1 MIMSLIWVL
10 WALGF
15 YDPIIPMIRVQ
26 RKESSFNQTRN
37 LQLEGILWSLPSSA
51 CIFCF
56 QSSWTQTLKPLLEW
70 KIKRPLLWH
79 CSDWLSITL
88 PNTMVFLLLWFGC
101 LFVFLSS
108 GFRVWVVVFWFM
120 VVLTWVCVVLA
131 WLCFVVNGSLRASKR
146 ALRPQGRIKTSQLLG
161 RKFSFYKVFPC

>member
-1 MIMSLIWVL
+1 MVHLLNLFSNHTYHLQKVIMSLIWVL

-56 QSSWTQTLKPLLEW
+56 QSSWTQTLKPHLET

-88 PNTMVFLLLWFGC
+88 PNTIVVFVVVVWVFVCVSCIRFSCLGC
-101 LFVFLSS
+101 CALIYGCADVGVCSL
-108 GFRVWVVVFWFM
+108 GVVVFCCEW
-120 VVLTWVCVVLA
+120 
-131 WLCFVVNGSLRASKR
+131 K
-146 ALRPQGRIKTSQLLG
+146 PPSQ
-161 RKFSFYKVFPC
+161 